1 MAFNFSV
8 FKVRALSAIVFVLIM
23 LAGLLFN
30 NWSYFALFL
39 LIQIGCLYEYQKLM
53 RVIFPSYNQI
63 SKVHQWGVLVVG
75 LFMMTSLAPTD
86 IILPAAILQKLP
98 PAYQGIGLRWIG
110 LKAMPVA
117 LVLMLVADVFTRKAD
132 IRNISISFFGF
143 IYISISLS
151 LFYAMRGMFLNSA
164 MSMFFPNIELMVPIL
179 VIVTVWVNDTMA
191 YIVGS
196 FIGRTP
202 ISPISPKKTWEGT
215 IAGVILSVVI
225 LSTVAGQF
233 IPISTKYLYMI
244 TIVASVMGNLGDLF
258 ESKLKRLAG
267 VKDSGSMMPGHGGF
281 LDRFDSILFAG
292 PFVWI
297 LLQFI
302 F

>member
-30 NWSYFALFL
+30 GWSYFALFL

-53 RVIFPSYNQI
+53 RIIFPSYNQI
-63 SKVHQWGVLVVG
+63 SKMHQWGVFVVG
-75 LFMMTSLAPTD
+75 ILMMTSLAPTD
-86 IILPAAILQKLP
+86 IVLPALLLKSLP
-98 PAYQGIGLRWIG
+98 QAYQGIGLRWIG

-117 LVLMLVADVFTRKAD
+117 LVLMMVADVFTRKAEVK
-132 IRNISISFFGF
+132 NIAISFFGF

-215 IAGVILSVVI
+215 IAGIILSVVI
-225 LSTVAGQF
+225 LSTIAGQF

>member
-1 MAFNFSV
+1 
-8 FKVRALSAIVFVLIM
+8 
-23 LAGLLFN
+23 
-30 NWSYFALFL
+30 
-39 LIQIGCLYEYQKLM
+39 
-53 RVIFPSYNQI
+53 
-63 SKVHQWGVLVVG
+63 
-75 LFMMTSLAPTD
+75 
-86 IILPAAILQKLP
+86 
-98 PAYQGIGLRWIG
+98 
-110 LKAMPVA
+110 
-117 LVLMLVADVFTRKAD
+117 
-132 IRNISISFFGF
+132 
-143 IYISISLS
+143 
-151 LFYAMRGMFLNSA
+151 MFLNSA

-215 IAGVILSVVI
+215 IAGIILSVVI
-225 LSTVAGQF
+225 LSTVAGQY
-233 IPISTKYLYMI
+233 IPIATKYLYMI
-244 TIVASVMGNLGDLF
+244 TFVASVMGNLGDLF
-258 ESKLKRLAG
+258 ESKLKRMAG

-281 LDRFDSILFAG
+281 LDRFDSIMFAG

>member
-1 MAFNFSV
+1 MAFNFFV

-23 LAGLLFN
+23 LAGLLIN
-30 NWSYFALFL
+30 SWSYFALFL

-53 RVIFPSYNQI
+53 RVIFPSYQQI
-63 SKVHQWGVLVVG
+63 SKMHQWGVLVVG

>member
-39 LIQIGCLYEYQKLM
+39 LIQVGCLYEYQKLM
-53 RVIFPSYNQI
+53 HIIFPSYNQI
-63 SKVHQWGVLVVG
+63 SKMHQWGVLVVG
-75 LFMMTSLAPTD
+75 TLMMTSLAPTD
-86 IILPAAILQKLP
+86 IALPDFIKNSLP
-98 PAYQGIGLRWIG
+98 LAYQGIGLRWIG

-117 LVLMLVADVFTRKAD
+117 LVLMMVADVFARKAEVK
-132 IRNISISFFGF
+132 NIAISFFGF
-143 IYISISLS
+143 IYITISLS

-215 IAGVILSVVI
+215 IAGIILSVVI
-225 LSTVAGQF
+225 LSAVAGQY
-233 IPISTKYLYMI
+233 IPIATKYLYMI
-244 TIVASVMGNLGDLF
+244 TFVASVMGNLGDLF
-258 ESKLKRLAG
+258 ESKLKRMAG

>member
-30 NWSYFALFL
+30 SWSYFALFL

-53 RVIFPSYNQI
+53 RIIFPSYQQI
-63 SKVHQWGVLVVG
+63 SKMHQWGVLVVG

-132 IRNISISFFGF
+132 IKNISISFFGF

-215 IAGVILSVVI
+215 IAGVVLSVVI

>member
-23 LAGLLFN
+23 LAGLLIN
-30 NWSYFALFL
+30 SWSYFALFL

-53 RVIFPSYNQI
+53 RIIFPSYQQI
-63 SKVHQWGVLVVG
+63 SKMHQWGVLVVG

-86 IILPAAILQKLP
+86 IILPIAILQKLP

-215 IAGVILSVVI
+215 IAGVVLSVVI

>member
-39 LIQIGCLYEYQKLM
+39 VIQIGCLYEYQKLM
-53 RVIFPSYNQI
+53 RIVFPSYNQI
-63 SKVHQWGVLVVG
+63 TKMHQWGVLVVG
-75 LFMMTSLAPTD
+75 TLMMTSLAPTD
-86 IILPAAILQKLP
+86 IVLPNF
-98 PAYQGIGLRWIG
+98 QGIGLRWIG

-117 LVLMLVADVFTRKAD
+117 LVLMMVADVFARKAEVK
-132 IRNISISFFGF
+132 NITISFFGF

-215 IAGVILSVVI
+215 IAGIILSVVI
-225 LSTVAGQF
+225 LSTVAGQY
-233 IPISTKYLYMI
+233 IPIATKYLYMI
-244 TIVASVMGNLGDLF
+244 TFVASVMGNLGDLF
-258 ESKLKRLAG
+258 ESKIKRLAD

>member
-30 NWSYFALFL
+30 SWSYFALFL

-53 RVIFPSYNQI
+53 RVIFPSYQQI
-63 SKVHQWGVLVVG
+63 SKMHQWGVLVVG

-292 PFVWI
+292 PFVCI

>member
-23 LAGLLFN
+23 LAGLLIN
-30 NWSYFALFL
+30 SWSYFALFL

-53 RVIFPSYNQI
+53 RIIFPSYQQI
-63 SKVHQWGVLVVG
+63 SKMHQWGVLVVG

-258 ESKLKRLAG
+258 ESKLKRMAG

>member
-30 NWSYFALFL
+30 SWSYFALFL

-53 RVIFPSYNQI
+53 RIIFPSYQQI
-63 SKVHQWGVLVVG
+63 SKMHQWGVLVVG

-86 IILPAAILQKLP
+86 ILLPAAILQKLP

>member
-30 NWSYFALFL
+30 SWSYFALFL

-53 RVIFPSYNQI
+53 RIIFPSYQQI
-63 SKVHQWGVLVVG
+63 SKMHQWGVMVVG

-179 VIVTVWVNDTMA
+179 VIVTIWVNDTMA

-215 IAGVILSVVI
+215 IAGVVLSVVI

>member
-30 NWSYFALFL
+30 SWSYFALFL

-53 RVIFPSYNQI
+53 RIIFPSYQQI
-63 SKVHQWGVLVVG
+63 SKMHQWGVLVVG

-110 LKAMPVA
+110 LKAMPVV
-117 LVLMLVADVFTRKAD
+117 LVLMMVADVFTRKAD
-132 IRNISISFFGF
+132 VKNISISFFGF

-258 ESKLKRLAG
+258 ESKLKRLAV

>member
-39 LIQIGCLYEYQKLM
+39 VIQIGCLYEYQKLM
-53 RVIFPSYNQI
+53 RIVFPSYNQI
-63 SKVHQWGVLVVG
+63 TKMHQWGVLVVG
-75 LFMMTSLAPTD
+75 TLMMTSLAPTD
-86 IILPAAILQKLP
+86 IVLPNF
-98 PAYQGIGLRWIG
+98 QGIGLRWIG

-117 LVLMLVADVFTRKAD
+117 LVLMMVADVFARKAEVK
-132 IRNISISFFGF
+132 NIAISFFGF

-215 IAGVILSVVI
+215 IAGIILSVVI
-225 LSTVAGQF
+225 LSTVAGQY
-233 IPISTKYLYMI
+233 IPIATKYLYMI
-244 TIVASVMGNLGDLF
+244 TFVASVMGNLGDLF

>member
-23 LAGLLFN
+23 LAGILFN
-30 NWSYFALFL
+30 SWSYFALFL

-53 RVIFPSYNQI
+53 RVIFPSYQQI
-63 SKVHQWGVLVVG
+63 SKMHQWGVLVVG

-86 IILPAAILQKLP
+86 IILPVAILQKLP

-215 IAGVILSVVI
+215 IAGVVLSVVI

>member
-8 FKVRALSAIVFVLIM
+8 FKVRTLSAIVFVLIM

-30 NWSYFALFL
+30 SWSYFALFL

-53 RVIFPSYNQI
+53 RVIFPSYQQI
-63 SKVHQWGVLVVG
+63 SKMHQWGVLVVG

-110 LKAMPVA
+110 LKAMPVS

>member
-1 MAFNFSV
+1 M
-8 FKVRALSAIVFVLIM
+8 
-23 LAGLLFN
+23 
-30 NWSYFALFL
+30 
-39 LIQIGCLYEYQKLM
+39 
-53 RVIFPSYNQI
+53 
-63 SKVHQWGVLVVG
+63 
-75 LFMMTSLAPTD
+75 
-86 IILPAAILQKLP
+86 
-98 PAYQGIGLRWIG
+98 
-110 LKAMPVA
+110 
-117 LVLMLVADVFTRKAD
+117 
-132 IRNISISFFGF
+132 
-143 IYISISLS
+143 
-151 LFYAMRGMFLNSA
+151 NSA

-196 FIGRTP
+196 FIGRIP

-233 IPISTKYLYMI
+233 IPIATKYLYMI
-244 TIVASVMGNLGDLF
+244 TIVAAVMGNLGDLF

>member
-30 NWSYFALFL
+30 SWSYFALFL

-53 RVIFPSYNQI
+53 RIIFPSYQQI
-63 SKVHQWGVLVVG
+63 SKMHQWGVLVVG

-86 IILPAAILQKLP
+86 IILPVAILQKLP

-215 IAGVILSVVI
+215 IAGVVLSVVI

-244 TIVASVMGNLGDLF
+244 SIVASVMGNLGDLF

>member
-1 MAFNFSV
+1 
-8 FKVRALSAIVFVLIM
+8 VLIM
-23 LAGLLFN
+23 LAGLIFN
-30 NWSYFALFL
+30 SWSYFALFL

-53 RVIFPSYNQI
+53 RIIFPSYQQI
-63 SKVHQWGVLVVG
+63 SKMHQWGVLVVG

-86 IILPAAILQKLP
+86 IILPVAILQKLP

>member
-30 NWSYFALFL
+30 GWSYFALFL

-53 RVIFPSYNQI
+53 RIIFPSYNQI
-63 SKVHQWGVLVVG
+63 SKMHQWGVFVVG
-75 LFMMTSLAPTD
+75 LLMMTSLAPTD
-86 IILPAAILQKLP
+86 IVLPTTLLQKLP
-98 PAYQGIGLRWIG
+98 QAYQGIGLRWIG

-117 LVLMLVADVFTRKAD
+117 LVLMMVADVFARKAEVK
-132 IRNISISFFGF
+132 NIAISFFGF

-215 IAGVILSVVI
+215 IAGIILSVVI
-225 LSTVAGQF
+225 LSTIAGQF

-292 PFVWI
+292 PFVWL

>member
-8 FKVRALSAIVFVLIM
+8 FKVRAFSAIVFVLIM

-30 NWSYFALFL
+30 SWSYFALFL

-53 RVIFPSYNQI
+53 RIIFPSYQQI
-63 SKVHQWGVLVVG
+63 SKMHQWGVLVVG

-86 IILPAAILQKLP
+86 IILPVAILQKLP

-215 IAGVILSVVI
+215 IAGVVLSVVI

-244 TIVASVMGNLGDLF
+244 TIVASVMGILGDLF

>member
-1 MAFNFSV
+1 MAFNFSI

-30 NWSYFALFL
+30 NWSYFALFV
-39 LIQIGCLYEYQKLM
+39 LIQVGCLYEYQKLM
-53 RVIFPSYNQI
+53 RIIFPSYNQI

-75 LFMMTSLAPTD
+75 TLMMTSLAPTD
-86 IILPAAILQKLP
+86 IVLPDFIKNSLP
-98 PAYQGIGLRWIG
+98 IAYQEIGLRWIG

-117 LVLMLVADVFTRKAD
+117 LVLMMVADVFARKAE
-132 IRNISISFFGF
+132 IKNIAISFFGF
-143 IYISISLS
+143 IYITISLS

-179 VIVTVWVNDTMA
+179 VIATVWVNDTMA

-215 IAGVILSVVI
+215 IAGIILSVVI
-225 LSTVAGQF
+225 LSIVAGQY
-233 IPISTKYLYMI
+233 IPIATKYLYMI
-244 TIVASVMGNLGDLF
+244 TFVASVIGNLGDLF

>member
-1 MAFNFSV
+1 
-8 FKVRALSAIVFVLIM
+8 M

-30 NWSYFALFL
+30 SWSYFALFL

-53 RVIFPSYNQI
+53 RIIFPSYQQI
-63 SKVHQWGVLVVG
+63 SKMHQWGVLVVG

-110 LKAMPVA
+110 LKAMPVS

>member
-30 NWSYFALFL
+30 SWSYFALFL

-53 RVIFPSYNQI
+53 RIIFPSYQQI
-63 SKVHQWGVLVVG
+63 SKMHQWGLLVVG

-86 IILPAAILQKLP
+86 IILPVAILQKLP

-215 IAGVILSVVI
+215 IAGVVLSVVI

>member
-39 LIQIGCLYEYQKLM
+39 VIQIGCLYEYQKLM
-53 RVIFPSYNQI
+53 RIVFPSYNQI
-63 SKVHQWGVLVVG
+63 TKMHQWGVLVVG
-75 LFMMTSLAPTD
+75 TLMMTSLAPTD
-86 IILPAAILQKLP
+86 IVLPNF
-98 PAYQGIGLRWIG
+98 QGIGLRWIG

-117 LVLMLVADVFTRKAD
+117 LVLMMVADVFARKAEVK
-132 IRNISISFFGF
+132 NLTISFFGF

-215 IAGVILSVVI
+215 IAGIILSVVI
-225 LSTVAGQF
+225 LSTVAGQY
-233 IPISTKYLYMI
+233 IPIATKYLYMI
-244 TIVASVMGNLGDLF
+244 TFVASVMGNLGDLF
-258 ESKLKRLAG
+258 ESKIKRLAD

>member
-30 NWSYFALFL
+30 NWSYFILFL
-39 LIQIGCLYEYQKLM
+39 VIQVGCLYEYQKLM
-53 RVIFPSYNQI
+53 RAIFPSYNQI
-63 SKVHQWGVLVVG
+63 SKLHQWGVLVVG
-75 LFMMTSLAPTD
+75 ILMMTSLAPND
-86 IILPAAILQKLP
+86 IVLPDAIKKILPASFE
-98 PAYQGIGLRWIG
+98 GIGLRWIG

-117 LVLMLVADVFTRKAD
+117 LVLMMVADVFARKAD
-132 IRNISISFFGF
+132 IKNVAISFFGF

-151 LFYAMRGMFLNSA
+151 LFFAIRGMFLNSA
-164 MSMFFPNIELMVPIL
+164 MAMFFPNVELMVPIL

-196 FIGRTP
+196 LIGRTP

-225 LSTVAGQF
+225 LSTVAGQY
-233 IPISTKYLYMI
+233 IPIATKYLYMI
-244 TIVASVMGNLGDLF
+244 TLVASIMGNLGDLF

-281 LDRFDSILFAG
+281 LDRFDSVLFAG
-292 PFVWI
+292 PFVWL

>member
-30 NWSYFALFL
+30 SWSYFALFL

-53 RVIFPSYNQI
+53 RVIFPSYQQI
-63 SKVHQWGVLVVG
+63 SKMHQWGVLVVG

-110 LKAMPVA
+110 LKAMPVS

-215 IAGVILSVVI
+215 IAGVVLSVVI

-258 ESKLKRLAG
+258 ESKLKRIAG

>member
-30 NWSYFALFL
+30 SWSYFALFL

-53 RVIFPSYNQI
+53 RIIFPSYQQI
-63 SKVHQWGVLVVG
+63 SKMHQWGVLVVG

-258 ESKLKRLAG
+258 ESKLKRMAG

>member
-8 FKVRALSAIVFVLIM
+8 FKVRAFSAIVFVLIM

-30 NWSYFALFL
+30 SWSYFALFL

-53 RVIFPSYNQI
+53 RIIFPSYHQI
-63 SKVHQWGVLVVG
+63 SKMHQWGVLVVG

-215 IAGVILSVVI
+215 IAGVVLSVVI

>member
-23 LAGLLFN
+23 LAGLLIN
-30 NWSYFALFL
+30 SWSYFALFL

-53 RVIFPSYNQI
+53 RIIFPSYQQI
-63 SKVHQWGVLVVG
+63 SKMHQWGVLVVG

>member
-30 NWSYFALFL
+30 SWSYFALFL

-53 RVIFPSYNQI
+53 RVIFPSYQQI
-63 SKVHQWGVLVVG
+63 SKMHQWGVLVVG

-110 LKAMPVA
+110 LKAMPVS

-258 ESKLKRLAG
+258 ESKLKRMAG